1 MANLEIFNLTRIR
14 FDQLYQDA
22 RAYLQSRYEQAD
34 QVFSTASP
42 YGQLL
47 QVLLDLGRLMFYY
60 VEDSLQET
68 NILTA
73 QRPNSIRGLARI
85 AGHNS
90 TRPIAAS
97 GTLKLA
103 YNGAS
108 IDIYGNSAI
117 IPNYTQ
123 LLCKTNGL
131 TYTIILD
138 QEAVAV
144 SLSGKNSIDVMA
156 YQGAIETQ
164 SFTGDGEDLQSF
176 NVAAQKNYNVDNF
189 YVKVYVNNEE
199 WKTYESLY
207 DIPLDGNGCLVKT
220 GIDSGVDIYFG
231 NKFFGKRVPLGAVI
245 RVEYLTTTGNSGN
258 IIADDQPTFNFVDSG
273 YDIAGEEVDLNKIIT
288 ISTVIPMSFGTDA
301 EPLFLTKLL
310 APRVSRAFVL
320 ANADNYIYFLQKFN
334 FFSVIDAF
342 NTLGDANIEDDNV
355 IYLFLVPD
363 INKRK
368 QSADN
373 YFTVP
378 IKLFRLTDGEKTKVY
393 DLIEKSGQKLM
404 TVVNKIIDPIIS
416 RYVMFT
422 NITAYEGFNKD
433 IIRQQI
439 VTKCSD
445 YFLANRRRDRIP
457 TSDLIAI
464 IETVEGVDS
473 VNVYFVSEKNEQ
485 YKKIA
490 ENESKEDIGLDE
502 FGDIIM
508 ERGELAVVR
517 GGWPNRFGEYFN
529 PGIDA
534 GKPSTLNITF
544 NKKNTPRTFNM
555 ELHRLEVNSIKNTY

>member
-1 MANLEIFNLTRIR
+1 MLEIFKLTRIR

-47 QVLLDLGRLMFYY
+47 QVMLDLGRLMFYY
-60 VEDSLQET
+60 IEDSLQET

-85 AGHNS
+85 AGHNP

-97 GTLKLA
+97 GTLRLL
-103 YNGAS
+103 YNGGTL
-108 IDIYGNSAI
+108 DMYGNTAI
-117 IPNYTQ
+117 IPNYTT
-123 LLCKTNGL
+123 LLCRSNGL

-138 QEAVAV
+138 QEAVALE
-144 SLSGKNSIDVMA
+144 LSGKNSIDVVA

-164 SFTGDGEDLQSF
+164 SFTGSGEELQSF
-176 NVAAQKNYNVDNF
+176 NTAPKKNFNIDNF

-199 WKTYESLY
+199 WQKYESLY
-207 DIPLDGNGCLVKT
+207 DMSFETTGCVVKT
-220 GIDSGVDIYFG
+220 GIDNGIDIYFG
-231 NKFFGKRVPLGAVI
+231 NGYFGKVVPLGAVVRI
-245 RVEYLTTTGNSGN
+245 EYLTTSGNAGN
-258 IIADDQPTFNFVDSG
+258 IISDDQPAYKFVDSG
-273 YDIAGEEVDLNKIIT
+273 YDIAGEELDLNKIIT
-288 ISTVIPMSFGTDA
+288 IGTAIPMSFGTDA
-301 EPLFLTKLL
+301 EPVFLTKLL
-310 APRVSRAFVL
+310 APKVSRAFVL
-320 ANADNYIYFLQKFN
+320 ANVDNYVYFLQKFN

-342 NTLGDANIEDDNV
+342 NTLGDENLEDDNTV
-355 IYLFLVPD
+355 YLFLVPD
-363 INKRK
+363 VNKRK
-368 QSADN
+368 SSADN

-378 IKLFRLTDGEKTKVY
+378 IELFRLTDAEKTKIY

-404 TVVNKIIDPIIS
+404 TVVNKIIDPLFS
-416 RYVMFT
+416 KYVMFV

-439 VTKCSD
+439 ISKCSD
-445 YFLANRRRDRIP
+445 YFLSSRRRDRIP
-457 TSDLIAI
+457 KSDLISV

-473 VNVYFVSEKNEQ
+473 VNVYFVSEKNEV
-485 YKKIA
+485 YKKIPANA
-490 ENESKEDIGLDE
+490 EKPDIGLDE

-508 ERGELAVVR
+508 DRGELVVIR
-517 GGWPNRFGEYFN
+517 GGWTNRYGEYFN
-529 PGIDA
+529 PGIDS

-544 NKKNTPRTFNM
+544 SKKDTPKSLNM
-555 ELHRLEVNSIKNTY
+555 ELHRVEVNNIKRTL

>member
-231 NKFFGKRVPLGAVI
+231 NKFFGKRVPLGA
-245 RVEYLTTTGNSGN
+245 R
-258 IIADDQPTFNFVDSG
+258 
-273 YDIAGEEVDLNKIIT
+273 
-288 ISTVIPMSFGTDA
+288 
-301 EPLFLTKLL
+301 
-310 APRVSRAFVL
+310 
-320 ANADNYIYFLQKFN
+320 
-334 FFSVIDAF
+334 
-342 NTLGDANIEDDNV
+342 
-355 IYLFLVPD
+355 
-363 INKRK
+363 
-368 QSADN
+368 
-373 YFTVP
+373 
-378 IKLFRLTDGEKTKVY
+378 
-393 DLIEKSGQKLM
+393 
-404 TVVNKIIDPIIS
+404 
-416 RYVMFT
+416 
-422 NITAYEGFNKD
+422 
-433 IIRQQI
+433 
-439 VTKCSD
+439 
-445 YFLANRRRDRIP
+445 
-457 TSDLIAI
+457 
-464 IETVEGVDS
+464 
-473 VNVYFVSEKNEQ
+473 
-485 YKKIA
+485 
-490 ENESKEDIGLDE
+490 
-502 FGDIIM
+502 
-508 ERGELAVVR
+508 
-517 GGWPNRFGEYFN
+517 
-529 PGIDA
+529 
-534 GKPSTLNITF
+534 
-544 NKKNTPRTFNM
+544 
-555 ELHRLEVNSIKNTY
+555 